1 MDISNVTN
9 FRQILTHG
17 TVPLRFFV
25 TKSLIATPSK
35 FFRDKMIV
43 DKSNQD
49 KMSLIQS
56 VQPIEMV
63 YCSIVLYVLN
73 IPNCHTYHIFQGRIE

>member
-1 MDISNVTN
+1 MDISNATA

-25 TKSLIATPSK
+25 TMSLIATPSK
-35 FFRDKMIV
+35 LFRDKMIF
-43 DKSNQD
+43 DKSKQF

-56 VQPIEMV
+56 VEAMQMG
-63 YCSIVLYVLN
+63 YCSIVLYV
-73 IPNCHTYHIFQGRIE
+73 